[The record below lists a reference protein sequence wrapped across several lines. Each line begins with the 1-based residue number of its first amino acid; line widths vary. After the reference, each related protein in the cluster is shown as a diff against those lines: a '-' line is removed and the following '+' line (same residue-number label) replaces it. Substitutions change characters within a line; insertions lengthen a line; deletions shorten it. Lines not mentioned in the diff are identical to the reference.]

1 MGRGRGAGRAHLQE
15 GLGAAVRLLER
26 LRHVVVRREPA
37 RQHLGGVQRL
47 LLHELH
53 RLVQRG
59 RLVHVVAAQPQL
71 RLPEVLRQGLRA
83 VLVPVQHVLAAHVH
97 HLHRLA
103 VPGPPALPALRLVPA
118 HAGLLPPPL
127 DDARLPLLLLRVP
140 ELDLGALLEAPRR
153 VRRGIAQLR
162 PSRSRAG
169 PLQRRTRR
177 SWRQGRVGQYTA
189 HRGGHYGRQRVRI
202 DYETGAGPPYTA
214 FSPRT
219 VSARWPQMSAFGG
232 SPSDAGVWIRVP
244 WFY

>member
-1 MGRGRGAGRAHLQE
+1 M
-15 GLGAAVRLLER
+15 RLLER

-71 RLPEVLRQGLRA
+71 RRPEVLRQGLRA

-153 VRRGIAQLR
+153 VRCGIAQLR

-169 PLQRRTRR
+169 PLQRRRLPSRR
-177 SWRQGRVGQYTA
+177 RGRVEQYTG
-189 HRGGHYGRQRVRI
+189 HRGGHYGRRRVRI

-214 FSPRT
+214 SSPRT
-219 VSARWPQMSAFGG
+219 VVKEVPRMTANRLPS
-232 SPSDAGVWIRVP
+232 SDAGVCLADSVP
-244 WFY
+244 KPPRARNRSVSAGRL